1 MWFDSVVSVLV
12 LVEKEGSSCQY
23 QKLSSTRKLRVGD
36 SPLFLLYFLAS
47 SFLYTSRQMFK
58 AFQIPQTAHLMHI
71 WMEGQWRYLLIHN
84 NFRVVFSVD
93 VRINFQNICFAC
105 KSCTNASLKM
115 EITSRALSPNTS
127 FLQKY
132 KGCTFQ
138 VLLSYSSFPWKGL
151 YFNVQGMMRG
161 ECVWLMFTHHV
172 LLASLLCLGEDA

>member
-12 LVEKEGSSCQY
+12 LVEKQESSCQY

-58 AFQIPQTAHLMHI
+58 AFQISQTAQLMHMDGRAAKI
-71 WMEGQWRYLLIHN
+71 FPNSQC
-84 NFRVVFSVD
+84 FRVVFSMD
-93 VRINFQNICFAC
+93 VRINFQNICCAC

-115 EITSRALSPNTS
+115 EITSRALSPNTF

-151 YFNVQGMMRG
+151 SFNEKEMMRG

>member
-84 NFRVVFSVD
+84 NFRVVFSMD
-93 VRINFQNICFAC
+93 VRINFQNICCAC

-115 EITSRALSPNTS
+115 EITSSQPSAPI
-127 FLQKY
+127 F
-132 KGCTFQ
+132 
-138 VLLSYSSFPWKGL
+138 SSFKNTKGAL
-151 YFNVQGMMRG
+151 FKCCSLIHPFLEKVYLSMRKRWWG
-161 ECVWLMFTHHV
+161 GSVY
-172 LLASLLCLGEDA
+172 D